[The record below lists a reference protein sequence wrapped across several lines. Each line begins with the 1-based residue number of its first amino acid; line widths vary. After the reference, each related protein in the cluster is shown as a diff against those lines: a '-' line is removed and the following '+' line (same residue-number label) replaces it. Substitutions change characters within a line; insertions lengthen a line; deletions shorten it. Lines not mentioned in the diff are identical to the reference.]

1 MVALQLGGAPAATL
15 GEVKNRADL
24 VIFWGSNPADSHP
37 RHFTR
42 YSGTAKGRLNPN
54 GRKDRHII
62 VVDIRK
68 TPSVKYSDEFIQIK
82 PGYDYEA
89 FTAMRMIANGHIP
102 DADEIGGIPMQT
114 LIDLVEKC
122 KKARMGVLFFGQ
134 GITETKGK
142 HQNSMSIYQFGKD
155 MANHSKFLTLPMRGH
170 YNVVGSGN
178 TMCWQT
184 GYPFAVNFGRGYPQF
199 NPGEFSVVDLLL
211 RKEPDVAVI
220 VAAEPL
226 DHLPYAAAKHL
237 ENIPTIVLDPRKTLT
252 TNIAKVVIP
261 VKHAGISVE
270 GTAYRMDHIP
280 IKMQAVLESPWPK
293 DDVPLETIIA
303 RIKEIRA
310 EEKKTKDGKAA

>member
-15 GEVKNRADL
+15 GEVKNRADF

-42 YSGTAKGRLNPN
+42 YSGTPKGRMNKK
-54 GRKDRHII
+54 GRKDRYI
-62 VVDIRK
+62 VIVDVRK
-68 TPSVKYSDEFIQIK
+68 TPSVKYGDEFIQIK
-82 PGYDYEA
+82 PGHDYEVLS
-89 FTAMRMIANGHIP
+89 AMRMISNGHKP
-102 DADEIGGIPMQT
+102 DGEEIGGIKVEV
-114 LIDLVEKC
+114 LEKLVERC
-122 KKARMGVLFFGQ
+122 KNARMGVMFFGQ
-134 GITETKGK
+134 GITETRGK
-142 HQNSMSIYQFGKD
+142 HQNSMAIYQFGKD
-155 MANHSKFLTLPMRGH
+155 MARHSKFLTLPMRGH

-220 VAAEPL
+220 VAAEPM
-226 DHLPYAAAKHL
+226 DHLPYEAAKHL
-237 ENIPTIVLDPRKTLT
+237 EDIPTIVLDPRETLT
-252 TNIAKVVIP
+252 TKIAKVVIP

-270 GTAYRMDHIP
+270 GTAYRMDHIA

-293 DDVPLETIIA
+293 DDVPLSKIIA

-310 EEKKTKDGKAA
+310 GKAA

>member
-15 GEVKNRADL
+15 GEVKNRSDL

-42 YSGTAKGRLNPN
+42 YSGTAKGRFNPR
-54 GRKDRHII
+54 GRKDRYIV

-68 TPSVKYSDEFIQIK
+68 TPSVKYGDEHIQIE
-82 PGYDYEA
+82 PGSDYEVL
-89 FTAMRMIANGHIP
+89 TVMRMLTNGKRP
-102 DADEIGGIPMQT
+102 DQDEVGGVKVAT
-114 LIDLVEKC
+114 LEKLVERC
-122 KKARMGVLFFGQ
+122 KKARMGVMFFGQ
-134 GITETKGK
+134 GITETRGK
-142 HQNSMSIYQFGKD
+142 HQNSAAIYQFGKD
-155 MANHSKFLTLPMRGH
+155 MAAHSKFLTLPMRGH

-211 RKEPDVAVI
+211 RREPDAAVI
-220 VAAEPL
+220 VAAEPM
-226 DHLPYAAAKHL
+226 DHLPYEAAKHL
-237 ENIPTIVLDPRKTLT
+237 ENIPLIVLDPRETLT
-252 TNIAKVVIP
+252 TKIANVVIP

-293 DDVPLETIIA
+293 DDVPLSKIIN
-303 RIKEIRA
+303 RIKEL
-310 EEKKTKDGKAA
+310 GSQNAA

>member
-15 GEVKNRADL
+15 GEVKNRSDL

-42 YSGTAKGRLNPN
+42 YSGTVKGRFTPK
-54 GRKDRHII
+54 GRKDRYIV

-68 TPSVKYSDEFIQIK
+68 TPSVKYGDEHIQIR
-82 PGYDYEA
+82 PGSDYEIL
-89 FTAMRMIANGHIP
+89 TVMRMLANGKRP
-102 DADEIGGIPMQT
+102 DQDEVGGVKVDT
-114 LIDLVEKC
+114 LEKLVDRC
-122 KKARMGVLFFGQ
+122 KKARMGVMFFGQ
-134 GITETKGK
+134 GITETRGK
-142 HQNSMSIYQFGKD
+142 HQNSAAIYQFGKD
-155 MANHSKFLTLPMRGH
+155 MAAHSKFLTLPMRGH

-211 RKEPDVAVI
+211 RREPDVAVI
-220 VAAEPL
+220 VAAEPM
-226 DHLPYAAAKHL
+226 DHLPYEAAKHL
-237 ENIPTIVLDPRKTLT
+237 ENIPLIVLDPRETLT
-252 TNIAKVVIP
+252 TKIANVVIP

-293 DDVPLETIIA
+293 DDVPLSRIIN
-303 RIKEIRA
+303 RIKEIRS
-310 EEKKTKDGKAA
+310 TSAA